1 MTGTTFADLQRE
13 IGPNIGIALMP
24 ISSTAASPTL
34 LGSWDTG
41 PAWSTIKVPIAQ
53 AALNAGTANPTWV
66 HQAITASDNTAAA
79 NLWSSLGAP
88 STAGAQVQQVL
99 RGGGDPSTVV
109 QTQVVRPE
117 FSSFGQTNWSLADQ
131 TRFLSHYSQDPHAAP
146 VLQQMGQISPDQQW
160 GLGRIPNSKFK
171 GGWGPTEDGK
181 YLVRQMGIIDTPQGP
196 VAVAMAAEGDDFE
209 AGQGSADKLAAWVKD
224 NAGKIA
230 YGKPGG
236 GKPGGGGQPGPAGSA
251 GDPVVRVDKDGVHTN
266 YGGTQG
272 ALSEQSAAIPA
283 PDGAGLDDPQI
294 TDALHGRVEKARN
307 HLADAE
313 ETLRVGKN
321 AATSMD
327 DTARDGAN
335 KVSQVSTPGGVP
347 AAVPPAAT
355 MSGAPMAA
363 PASAGPSNPF
373 ASRVVPAGVP
383 QMPAPSLPS
392 MPAIP
397 SFGVPNVGMP
407 AGSSPSPARLAKLSG
422 PTGQIANIR
431 APGNLTADC
440 TPQQAVAAVI
450 AEARRRGYSLDKAL
464 AVASTML
471 QESGGNP
478 RAVSENGLWVGLF
491 QQDSN
496 YPDRMNPSTAIN
508 SFFDRLDEKGG
519 RTSPDIWKTIF
530 WLQQRPSEASA
541 EAAFADPQA
550 RREYLTEIQGKHDKA
565 VQMYQQLAASASSS
579 AAL

>member
-1 MTGTTFADLQRE
+1 MTGTTFADLQQE

-79 NLWSSLGAP
+79 NLWSSLGAT

-99 RGGGDPSTVV
+99 RDSGDPSTVV
-109 QTQVVRPE
+109 QTQAVRPE

-230 YGKPGG
+230 YGKPGA
-236 GKPGGGGQPGPAGSA
+236 GKPGGDGQPGPAGSA

-283 PDGAGLDDPQI
+283 PDGSGLDDPQI

-327 DTARDGAN
+327 DTAHDGAN
-335 KVSQVSTPGGVP
+335 KVSQASTPGGPTSVS
-347 AAVPPAAT
+347 PAAT
-355 MSGAPMAA
+355 MSGAPMGA
-363 PASAGPSNPF
+363 PAAAGPANPF
-373 ASRVVPAGVP
+373 ASRFVPAGVP
-383 QMPAPSLPS
+383 QMSAPAPLS
-392 MPAIP
+392 MPALP

-407 AGSSPSPARLAKLSG
+407 AASSPSPSRLAKLSG
-422 PTGQIANIR
+422 PTGQIANIP

-440 TPQQAVAAVI
+440 TPLEAFAAVI
-450 AEARRRGYSLDKAL
+450 AEARRRGYSLDRAL
-464 AVASTML
+464 ACGSTML
-471 QESGGNP
+471 QESGGDA
-478 RAVSENGLWVGLF
+478 RAVSSNGLWRGLF
-491 QQDSN
+491 QQNAN
-496 YPDRMNPSTAIN
+496 YPDPMNPNTAIK
-508 SFFDRLDEKGG
+508 SFFDKLDAMGG

-530 WLQQRPSEASA
+530 RLQQAPSFATD
-541 EAAFADPQA
+541 EAAFNHPNSRQ
-550 RREYLTEIQGKHDKA
+550 EYLTEIQGKHDKA
-565 VQMYQQLAASASSS
+565 VQMYQQLAASASSV
-579 AAL
+579 AL